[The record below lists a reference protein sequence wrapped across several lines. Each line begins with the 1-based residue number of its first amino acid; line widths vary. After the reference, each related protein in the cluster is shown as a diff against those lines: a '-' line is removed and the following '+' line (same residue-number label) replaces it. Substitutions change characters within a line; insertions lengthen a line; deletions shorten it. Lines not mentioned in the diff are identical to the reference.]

1 MKGLE
6 PSTFCISSE
15 RSVRARA
22 LKVPISRS
30 SSDAIEPERTRTND
44 ERDHCDHAAPA
55 PNASIEP
62 EAELRPPRAGEAGKR
77 GGDPRIGE
85 TGQRPRF
92 GQSQTEASATSDLR
106 SISGRRSQNRSNGL
120 SCCECA
126 GLESRYP
133 SLTERG
139 SNPSPSLTRAAEKA
153 RHEEGKDHPAIRFS
167 RHADVADEDEI
178 LDCIWFDVVP
188 RYPVSLSRFVR
199 PC

>member
-22 LKVPISRS
+22 L
-30 SSDAIEPERTRTND
+30 T
-44 ERDHCDHAAPA
+44 
-55 PNASIEP
+55 
-62 EAELRPPRAGEAGKR
+62 
-77 GGDPRIGE
+77 
-85 TGQRPRF
+85 
-92 GQSQTEASATSDLR
+92 
-106 SISGRRSQNRSNGL
+106 
-120 SCCECA
+120 
-126 GLESRYP
+126 
-133 SLTERG
+133 
-139 SNPSPSLTRAAEKA
+139 EKA